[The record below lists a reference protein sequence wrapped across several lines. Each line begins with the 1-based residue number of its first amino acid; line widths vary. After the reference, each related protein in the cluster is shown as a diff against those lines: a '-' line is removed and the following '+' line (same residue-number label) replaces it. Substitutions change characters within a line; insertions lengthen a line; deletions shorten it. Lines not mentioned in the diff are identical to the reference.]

1 MMYKKSPLRYPGG
14 KSRAI
19 KFLKDF
25 FPKDFI
31 EYREP
36 FFGGGSVGLY
46 LLQTYQ
52 NLKIV
57 NYTLNSKTFDSK
69 SSLRTQCKDSQKN
82 LISLFADIQA
92 QCESL
97 QANQEIKFYANDIN
111 YDLYCFW
118 QILKTQSTE
127 LIQEIQNIKDTCTN
141 GRELY
146 TLLLNRRSENLS
158 DFQRAIDFFILN
170 RISFSG
176 TIDCGGYS
184 QKAFESRF
192 TQSSIERLKDISEVI
207 RDIEFSCKDY
217 ESLIQKEGKNVF
229 IFLDPPYFSATKS
242 KLYGKKGDLHTGFN
256 HERLCE
262 ILKKTKHTFLLTY
275 DDSEFVRELY
285 KDFYIKEWSLQ
296 YGMNNFK
303 QERAELGRELLISN
317 DYFSSQEKRA

>member
-1 MMYKKSPLRYPGG
+1 MTYKKSPLRYPGG

-25 FPKDFI
+25 LPKDFK

-46 LLQTYQ
+46 LLQTQQ
-52 NLKIV
+52 NLKIF
-57 NYTLNSKTFDSK
+57 NHSLNPKTFDSK
-69 SSLRTQCKDSQKN
+69 ISLRAKHTDSQKN
-82 LISLFADIQA
+82 LVSLFADTQA
-92 QCESL
+92 QCEKL
-97 QANQEIKFYANDIN
+97 QPNQEMRFYANDIN

-118 QILKTQSTE
+118 QILKTQSVE
-127 LIQEIQNIKDTCTN
+127 FIQEIQNIKDNFTN

-146 TLLLNRRSENLS
+146 TLLLNRRNECLS

-176 TIDCGGYS
+176 TVDSGGYS

-192 TQSSIERLKDISEVI
+192 TQSSIERLKDITKI
-207 RDIEFSCKDY
+207 IQKIEFSCEDY
-217 ESLIQKEGKNVF
+217 ESLLQKEGESVF

-242 KLYGKKGDLHTGFN
+242 KLYGKKGDLHTNFN
-256 HERLCE
+256 HQRLCE
-262 ILKKTKHTFLLTY
+262 ILKTTKHTFLLTY

-285 KDFYIKEWSLQ
+285 RDFYIKEWNLQ

-303 QERAELGRELLISN
+303 QEKAGIGRELLISN
-317 DYFSSQEKRA
+317 VS